1 MSVQLGA
8 HSSAVVSGG
17 SSVITVTST
26 ATDGHTGVIAIF
38 QNGVGS
44 RTYAIGNVEGT
55 STWVTAAA
63 STQSG
68 GVTHMRQDYSTNVI
82 TNNGTV
88 SFTVTQSGG
97 VVIGFGATFIT
108 IASSGINLAAST
120 FSDDITGSSNHTGST
135 AGLTAGNSTNV
146 FAYLTAVANANMTSF
161 TEPTTPG
168 TWNSLQSD
176 LGAATL
182 FHASYYSGSS
192 NLSADTVP
200 WQSGT
205 AQRALQ
211 VVSVFSAP
219 AAAAVSKS
227 RRSSMRLLGVS

>member
-1 MSVQLGA
+1 
-8 HSSAVVSGG
+8 
-17 SSVITVTST
+17 VITVTST

-44 RTYAIGNVEGT
+44 RTYAIANVEGT

-108 IASSGINLAAST
+108 IASSGINLAASLPVIST
-120 FSDDITGSSNHTGST
+120 MYERSFRCPRNVPSVGSIS
-135 AGLTAGNSTNV
+135 
-146 FAYLTAVANANMTSF
+146 M
-161 TEPTTPG
+161 
-168 TWNSLQSD
+168 D
-176 LGAATL
+176 C
-182 FHASYYSGSS
+182 SS
-192 NLSADTVP
+192 PSP
-200 WQSGT
+200 YIQY
-205 AQRALQ
+205 
-211 VVSVFSAP
+211 
-219 AAAAVSKS
+219 
-227 RRSSMRLLGVS
+227 